1 MGKVHPQA
9 LVSSDPC
16 YLSSKQE
23 SFTVWMKSLV
33 LSGKGCTVFDSDG
46 HVVYRVDNY
55 DSKSSNEVH
64 LMDFEGKVLY
74 TILRKK
80 LKLLGFWEG
89 YRCDGSEIDKTKPGF
104 QVRKTLR
111 LLRGD
116 APCNI
121 TVGLDKNQPCQYK
134 IESWTSKSTY
144 KIVDKCGALIAEVQR
159 KQSACGVVLGEDVM
173 TLVVEPFIDHSLIM
187 GLVVVYSLINSKM

>member
-1 MGKVHPQA
+1 MTKLNLTGDQMGKVHPQA

-74 TILRKK
+74 TILRKVTYTATS
-80 LKLLGFWEG
+80 FCES
-89 YRCDGSEIDKTKPGF
+89 CTKF
-104 QVRKTLR
+104 
-111 LLRGD
+111 
-116 APCNI
+116 
-121 TVGLDKNQPCQYK
+121 
-134 IESWTSKSTY
+134 
-144 KIVDKCGALIAEVQR
+144 
-159 KQSACGVVLGEDVM
+159 
-173 TLVVEPFIDHSLIM
+173 PF
-187 GLVVVYSLINSKM
+187 

>member
-9 LVSSDPC
+9 LVSSTPC
-16 YLSSKQE
+16 YLTSKQE

-55 DSKSSNEVH
+55 DCKSRKQVH
-64 LMDFEGKVLY
+64 LMDFKGEVLF

-80 LKLLGFWEG
+80 FKLFGFWEG
-89 YRCDGSEIDKTKPGF
+89 YRSSGSEIDKTKPGF

-111 LLRGD
+111 LIRGD
-116 APCNI
+116 SPCKV
-121 TVGLDKNQPCQYK
+121 TVGLDKNQASQYK
-134 IESWTSKSTY
+134 IGSWSSKSAY
-144 KIVDKCGALIAEVQR
+144 KIVDKFGVAIAEVKR
-159 KQSACGVVLGEDVM
+159 KQSACGVVLGEDVLSM
-173 TLVVEPFIDHSLIM
+173 VVEPCIDHSLIM
-187 GLVVVYSLINSKM
+187 GLVLVYSLINSKM